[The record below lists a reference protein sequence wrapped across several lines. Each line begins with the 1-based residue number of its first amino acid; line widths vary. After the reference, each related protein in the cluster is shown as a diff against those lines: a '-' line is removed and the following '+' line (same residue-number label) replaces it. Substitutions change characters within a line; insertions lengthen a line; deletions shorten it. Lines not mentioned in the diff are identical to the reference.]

1 MSPRKVFENELQALS
16 RKVIHMGNS
25 VEELIDETI
34 KAIVSQNK
42 TLAKEVIKKDD
53 YIDGLQIEIEKECVL
68 IITQQQPIARDLRF
82 IMAILKIVTD
92 LERIADHCEDI
103 CEYSLQINDGKWDK
117 EEDYKKHI
125 EKMAMD
131 VKSMLNKTINS
142 FVTRDAQKIK
152 QICSYDDLIDQSFF
166 EIWKEIIKE
175 MTEKKEFIPY
185 GADYIMIIKYLER
198 IADHTT
204 NIAEWLIYN
213 MTGAYRTEQ
222 NL

>member
-1 MSPRKVFENELQALS
+1 MSPRKVFENELKGLS
-16 RKVIHMGNS
+16 QKVIHMGNS
-25 VEELIDETI
+25 VEALIEDTI
-34 KAIVSQNK
+34 KAIVNQDK
-42 TLAKEVIKKDD
+42 VLAREVIKKDD
-53 YIDGLQIEIEKECVL
+53 YIDKLQIEIEKECVL

-103 CEYSLQINDGKWDK
+103 CEYSLQIDDGNWNQ
-117 EEDYKKHI
+117 EENYKRHI
-125 EKMAMD
+125 EKMALD
-131 VKSMLNKTINS
+131 VKSMLHKTINS
-142 FVTRDAQKIK
+142 FVTQDIEKIK
-152 QICSYDDLIDQSFF
+152 QICNYDDLIDQYFSK
-166 EIWKEIIKE
+166 IWKEIIEE
-175 MTEKKEFIPY
+175 MIEKKEFIPH

-213 MTGAYRTEQ
+213 MTGEYRTEQ